1 MFFQISPARAGKGSK
16 KRPKSIQLHKRK
28 NSYKEA
34 QEREPIDWYNLQ
46 ERRKSI
52 GNFEDEQRRAERQQH
67 QEVAPR
73 NSSSLGNILTHDDSD
88 GAFLPRDEAAKSRQ
102 RYSMASPGKPATSA
116 PLTPGTRAK
125 SSKLRSSYHYERHPL
140 SHSTTTILNECSS
153 SKDPVPIVPNRCP
166 GTPDVW
172 VPRTIKA

>member
-1 MFFQISPARAGKGSK
+1 MRSCK

-34 QEREPIDWYNLQ
+34 QERQPIDWYCLK

-52 GNFEDEQRRAERQQH
+52 GNIEDEARRSERP
-67 QEVAPR
+67 EPRPR
-73 NSSSLGNILTHDDSD
+73 NSSSMGNILSHEESED
-88 GAFLPRDEAAKSRQ
+88 FLPSREEMAKSRQ
-102 RYSMASPGKPATSA
+102 RYSMVSAAGAGKAGPVSA
-116 PLTPGTRAK
+116 GAGQGLTAGARAK
-125 SSKLRSSYHYERHPL
+125 SNKLRSSYHYERHPL

-172 VPRTIKA
+172 VLRTIKA